1 MLLILQLS
9 IGTLIIL
16 LCYAVYQNAAV
27 INDPA
32 RGTIKVTMEEFD
44 HSLQEYVLSSHQEKT
59 LRRVESRKVYL
70 SF

>member
-1 MLLILQLS
+1 MNFNHFVV
-9 IGTLIIL
+9 
-16 LCYAVYQNAAV
+16 LCGFTKNAAV